1 MRLDCT
7 VLSPLHAAQCVWSTP
22 PLNEKKLERAFAD
35 CRNVLLVFSVK
46 ESGKFQGIARL
57 LSGARKDVSTPAWVL
72 PPGISS
78 SSMAVFQLEWI
89 HR

>member
-1 MRLDCT
+1 M
-7 VLSPLHAAQCVWSTP
+7 QCVWSTP
-22 PLNEKKLERAFAD
+22 PLNEKKLERAYAD

-57 LSGARKDVSTPAWVL
+57 LSGARRDVSPPAWVL